1 MNLRTLSIATV
12 ATLGCLTANAARL
25 SPHEA
30 LQRANAVSPI
40 RKTAPASNAGQYIL
54 LEKPVVMQTVEETY
68 TFVFNN
74 SAGNGYLITPADD
87 TFAPV
92 LAYSSSGTISY
103 ENMPD
108 GLNALLSMYDR
119 EIASALNQDI
129 RPNTPTVTKNVSNA
143 VNIDP
148 LLQSKW
154 GQNDPYNLQCPNE
167 VGWDI
172 NGSWS
177 LPCPTGCVATAM
189 AQMMYYHKWPTQGTG
204 EYSEDTF
211 NWDKMRESYT
221 EEPFTEEEANEVAHL
236 MAVCGKA
243 VKMRYSASE
252 SGASTPL
259 VVSALGNFFL
269 YEKSTMKI
277 IYRDYT
283 PLIDIYSAL
292 YAELQAWR
300 PVLVGA
306 DSRAGGHAFILDG
319 CTTDSFFHINW
330 GWDGTCDGYYRL
342 SALEP
347 EQQGTGGGLG
357 AFNYNQQFYT
367 GIQKQLPVPEDY
379 MTGESDLLASGDLI
393 YDVESHYPWE
403 TINNQKFC
411 GFKGFINNSPHYTDF
426 IPGSKLVSTTTG
438 EETIIWE
445 NDSYYHVSLE
455 SSGYTS
461 RFRAPR
467 IPTNL
472 AVGEYKLYPIY
483 KTQDDDTPKEIR
495 VPLGMKDHV
504 IISVD
509 DRGRSKVIYTEK
521 ESNLALTGITVATEI
536 PMGSVQT
543 ISLNVTNNDTDYYHG
558 DITATIHNI
567 QTERDAQTD
576 YLMTDLAPEES
587 QVLSVDMTFELDKGE
602 YLIAFT
608 DIRGK
613 ELATSATFTITDPDL
628 SAMTAID
635 ETNFPDPEF
644 RRWLKR
650 WCDKNG
656 DGYLSPTEKNEI
668 TDIYIEDGYDI
679 SSLKGIEYLT
689 EVSYL
694 CCRDRRLSN
703 LDVSALDKLWE
714 LSVYGNQIESI
725 TFGDHPLLENIS
737 LSDNKLTSLNVSDMP
752 KLNNLDF
759 TSNQLGTLEITDCP
773 ALKNIYGN
781 ENPISSVTLKNLPAL
796 EELILTEGTFE
807 TIDLSAMPLLKYV
820 DLQLNELKS
829 IDLSQLTRLETLF
842 IGGNHLCCIDLSHN
856 PRLTSFA
863 IYHNS
868 VEVYTVNGKFDMN
881 ELEKY
886 GFDYT
891 RCNRYGN
898 LGLDGKIVDFG
909 DPSDLN
915 RLYEIEY
922 WYLHGG
928 PDTFGIQCPF
938 SLVDLGNDPNSGIAS
953 ITNENSISV
962 TYSDGKIL
970 VSGTTGSV
978 SVYDVAGHCIYHGN
992 DREIPIATGV
1002 YVVIINGKG
1011 YKVIAR

>member
-1 MNLRTLSIATV
+1 MNLRTLLIATA
-12 ATLGCLTANAARL
+12 ATLVCFPADAVRLT
-25 SPHEA
+25 PQEA
-30 LQRANAVSPI
+30 LQRANAESTI
-40 RKTAPASNAGQYIL
+40 RKTAPATNAGQYIL
-54 LEKPVVMQTVEETY
+54 IEKPVVMHTPEETY
-68 TFVFNN
+68 TYVFNN
-74 SAGNGYLITPADD
+74 STGNGYLITPADD

-92 LAYSSSGTISY
+92 LAYSCGGSISY
-103 ENMPD
+103 EKMPE
-108 GLNALLSMYDR
+108 GLKALLSMYDR
-119 EIASALNQDI
+119 EIASVLNQDI
-129 RPNTPTVTKNVSNA
+129 QPNKPVITKSVSNA
-143 VNIDP
+143 VNVAP

-154 GQNDPYNLQCPNE
+154 GQNEPYNLQCPND

-177 LPCPTGCVATAM
+177 VQCPTGCVATAM
-189 AQMMYYHKWPTQGTG
+189 AQIMYYHKWPVQGIG

-211 NWDKMRESYT
+211 NWDKMLESYR
-221 EEPFTEEEANEVAHL
+221 EEHYTEEEANEVAHL

-259 VVSALGNFFL
+259 VVSALGNYFL
-269 YEKSTMKI
+269 YEKSTMKT

-283 PLIDIYSAL
+283 PLVDVSSAI
-292 YAELQAWR
+292 YAELQASR

-319 CTTDSFFHINW
+319 CTTDEFFHINW

-357 AFNYNQQFYT
+357 AFNYNQQFYI
-367 GIQKQLPVPEDY
+367 GIQKQLPDPKDY

-411 GFKGFINNSPHYTDF
+411 GFTGFLNNSPHYTEF

-445 NDSYYHVSLE
+445 NDPYYYVTLDN
-455 SSGYTS
+455 SGYTS
-461 RFRAPR
+461 RFRSPR
-467 IPTNL
+467 IPTDI
-472 AVGEYKLYPIY
+472 AAGEYKLYLIY
-483 KTQDDDTPKEIR
+483 KTREDDTPKEVR
-495 VPLGMKDHV
+495 VPLGMKNHV
-504 IISVD
+504 LVSVD
-509 DRGRSKVIYTEK
+509 ERGRSKVIYTEK
-521 ESNLALTGITVATEI
+521 ESNLALAGITVATEI
-536 PMGSVQT
+536 PMGSEQT
-543 ISLNVTNNDTDYYHG
+543 ISLNVINNDTDYYHG
-558 DITATIHNI
+558 DITATIRNI
-567 QTERDAQTD
+567 QTGRDVMTA

-587 QVLSVDMTFELDKGE
+587 QDMSVDMTFELDKGE
-602 YLIAFT
+602 YMIVFT
-608 DIRGK
+608 DIREK

-650 WCDKNG
+650 WCDTNG
-656 DGYLSPTEKNEI
+656 DGYLSLSEKNEI

-694 CCRDRRLSN
+694 CCRDRRLSD
-703 LDVSALDKLWE
+703 LDVSALGKLWE

-759 TSNQLGTLEITDCP
+759 TSNQLGTLEIADCP

-781 ENPISSVTLKNLPAL
+781 ENPLSSVTLKNLPAL
-796 EELILTEGTFE
+796 EELALTNGTFE

-820 DLQLNELKS
+820 NLEFNELKS
-829 IDLSQLTRLETLF
+829 IDLSQLSRLETLF

-856 PRLTSFA
+856 PLLKSFA
-863 IYHNS
+863 IYRNS
-868 VEVYTVNGKFDMN
+868 VEVYTVNGKFDMSG
-881 ELEKY
+881 LEKY

-909 DPSDLN
+909 DPDDPN

-928 PDTFGIQCPF
+928 PDIFGIQCPF
-938 SLVDLGNDPNSGIAS
+938 YLVDLGNDPNSGIDS
-953 ITNENSISV
+953 ITNENNISV
-962 TYSDGKIL
+962 TYSDGSIL
-970 VSGTTGSV
+970 VTGTNESL
-978 SVYDVAGHCIYHGN
+978 SVYDVAGHSIYEGN
-992 DREIPIATGV
+992 DREIPVATGV